1 MPFSLATLPHR
12 LQRWLNIDRRDR
24 GRRDEAVTLGYSRIF
39 ILPTAQGLL
48 FAAMAAVMLVG
59 AANYNNN
66 LAFLLAFLL
75 IATGLVALVQT
86 YQNLAGMTLRPSRC
100 PPVFCGETARFEIA
114 VSPVAAS
121 SGTAAPGAGSA
132 RRALGLRREQG
143 ASTWFDITAERVIAI
158 ELATE
163 RRGRLELGR
172 LIVHTSYPLGL
183 FRAQAHLNYS
193 CAIIVYPRPAPAQA
207 LRPRD
212 SERDSGTDDFIGHRS
227 WSPGDPPR
235 HVDWKAAAR
244 SGEMLNKQFGGDE
257 HAERWL
263 DWHEH
268 HGFGTEERLSR
279 LCREVL
285 EAEAAGLRY
294 GLRLPGMIVAPGT
307 GGAQRNR
314 CLRALALFEDLR

>member
-114 VSPVAAS
+114 VSPS
-121 SGTAAPGAGSA
+121 QLPPEPLPL
-132 RRALGLRREQG
+132 AL
-143 ASTWFDITAERVIAI
+143 D
-158 ELATE
+158 
-163 RRGRLELGR
+163 
-172 LIVHTSYPLGL
+172 
-183 FRAQAHLNYS
+183 
-193 CAIIVYPRPAPAQA
+193 PR
-207 LRPRD
+207 
-212 SERDSGTDDFIGHRS
+212 
-227 WSPGDPPR
+227 
-235 HVDWKAAAR
+235 AAR
-244 SGEMLNKQFGGDE
+244 
-257 HAERWL
+257 WV
-263 DWHEH
+263 
-268 HGFGTEERLSR
+268 
-279 LCREVL
+279 C
-285 EAEAAGLRY
+285 AGNRA
-294 GLRLPGMIVAPGT
+294 RPPGSISPQSA
-307 GGAQRNR
+307 
-314 CLRALALFEDLR
+314 